1 MPDSTLWAA
10 IFVVSA
16 LYLVFRTR
24 KSAIRNIPGP
34 GSPSWIFGHMRQL
47 MLSRYG
53 DHEFRWLKQYGAIYR
68 LAGCLGQQRL
78 MVADPAALQ
87 HILNSSTFSRSPAV
101 DNTAE
106 LMFGEKSVLTAKA
119 HEHRRLRSALNV
131 GFTPSAVRRYH
142 NVFKKTAEMA
152 SLNSIADDFE
162 SRSKTTDVCPILS
175 FATLNVISEAI
186 LGHSTADLPEEFVDS
201 TLQIVELS
209 ATQSETHL
217 LLDAIGSQLPRWIWR
232 AAVFL
237 PTNAFR
243 IVRKERYYA
252 RKLGGQLV
260 EEKREAAR
268 QGLELNDDF
277 FSLLANPDNSDSSKA
292 LSTEDIIAQT
302 ALILIAGQET
312 TANTLAFGLMEL
324 ARHPD
329 FQDKLRAEIVG
340 ASASA
345 RNAAYDSMPLLN
357 AFLKEILRLY
367 PAVPLLDRV
376 AMQDTVLPLSQS
388 VTTLTG
394 ERVNQIAIQK
404 GQVVTMAIASYQ
416 RLSSHWGPDAD
427 KFKPSRWLEGEI
439 SPGDA
444 VGPYANL
451 LSFMG
456 GPRTCLG
463 WRFALLEMQVIICE
477 LVGKFFF
484 QETQNEFIQPR
495 FRTTLVS
502 ITSTGEQALPL
513 HVTRIL

>member
-1 MPDSTLWAA
+1 MHNSTTWAA
-10 IFVVSA
+10 IFLVSA
-16 LYLVFRTR
+16 LYLVVRRR
-24 KSAIRNIPGP
+24 KSAIRNIPAP
-34 GSPSWIFGHMRQL
+34 ESPSWIFGHMRQL

-68 LAGCLGQQRL
+68 LTGCFGQQRL
-78 MVADPAALQ
+78 MVADPAALH
-87 HILNSSTFSRSPAV
+87 HILNSSTFNRSPAV

-106 LMFGEKSVLTAKA
+106 LMFGEESVLTAKA

-131 GFTPSAVRRYH
+131 GFTPSAVRKYH
-142 NVFKKTAEMA
+142 HIFKKTAEM
-152 SLNSIADDFE
+152 IAEDFE
-162 SRSKTTDVCPILS
+162 SHSKTTDVCPILS

-209 ATQSETHL
+209 ATQSEAHI
-217 LLDAIGSQLPRWIWR
+217 LLDAIGSQVPRWLWR

-237 PTNAFR
+237 PTNAFK

-268 QGLELNDDF
+268 KGLELNDDF
-277 FSLLANPDNSDSSKA
+277 FSVLVNPDNLDNSKA

-329 FQDKLRAEIVG
+329 FQHQLRTEIYSTAET
-340 ASASA
+340 SAK
-345 RNAAYDSMPLLN
+345 NAAYDSMPLLN

-376 AMQDTVLPLSQS
+376 ATQDTVLPLSES

-404 GQVVTMAIASYQ
+404 GQIVTMAIASYQ
-416 RLSSHWGPDAD
+416 RLSSHWGPKAD
-427 KFKPSRWLEGEI
+427 KFKPSRWLEGEV

-463 WRFALLEMQVIICE
+463 WRFALLEMQVIVCE
-477 LVGKFFF
+477 LVGKFSF
-484 QETQNEFIQPR
+484 EEPENEPIQPR
-495 FRTTLVS
+495 FRTTLVP

-513 HVTRIL
+513 CVTRIL